1 VLEEIPPIDYA
12 FLDADHS
19 EEATVKHFDALLPH
33 MAPGGVL
40 VLDDISFSW
49 DMWHAW
55 TKISR
60 AERVRVRVALGRMGI
75 LAVD

>member
-1 VLEEIPPIDYA
+1 M
-12 FLDADHS
+12 
-19 EEATVKHFDALLPH
+19 KHFDALLPH